1 MPDTQIG
8 ELPKS
13 LIQTTVNIWGPG
25 TNGTGFLCSCPF
37 IDSINAFLVV
47 SNKHVL
53 EEFDQKKPSILLSQ
67 PVNDWCTS
75 LSPFSNTVYTHPDEN
90 IDLACVIA
98 YQSKNGNTIGRSHL
112 QPLTSDYFSELPS
125 DISSGSKLTTVG
137 YPGGK
142 SRPHNPL
149 IQDGYLVCDINL
161 KDHHL
166 AIKPHLNI
174 GASGSPVFIERG
186 GRFFVLGVVE
196 KKRQEGNFWV
206 SIIIKQRYVS
216 ELLDSATES
225 FKQHRETIPAPPR
238 KTIFVK

>member
-13 LIQTTVNIWGPG
+13 LIQATVNIWGSG

-37 IDSINAFLVV
+37 IDSINAFFVV

-67 PVNDWCTS
+67 PVNDWCAS
-75 LSPFSNTVYTHPDEN
+75 LSPLSNTVYTHPDEN

-98 YQSKNGNTIGRSHL
+98 YQSKNGNTI

-137 YPGGK
+137 YPGDK

-149 IQDGYLVCDINL
+149 IQDGYLVCGISL

-174 GASGSPVFIERG
+174 GASGSPVFIESD
-186 GRFFVLGVVE
+186 GRFFVLGVVQ
-196 KKRQEGNFWV
+196 KKRCEGTFWV

-216 ELLDSATES
+216 ELLKYATES
-225 FKQHRETIPAPPR
+225 FKQ
-238 KTIFVK
+238 